1 MAVAIEKRR
10 EARVE
15 TDERA
20 FVQMM
25 NPFSPDR
32 LPVSILNH
40 SKSGIGIGSA
50 TFLPRGAE
58 VWVFRGKAQLIGRIR
73 YCVPAN
79 EAFRAGIEV
88 SRNIE
93 GAHPREAQ

>member
-1 MAVAIEKRR
+1 MAEGVEKRR
-10 EARVE
+10 EVRVE

-32 LPVSILNH
+32 LPVSILNQ
-40 SKSGIGIGSA
+40 SESGMGIGSA

-58 VWVFRGKAQLIGRIR
+58 VWVFRGKARLIGKIR
-73 YCVPAN
+73 YCVPA
-79 EAFRAGIEV
+79 EKGFRAGIDV
-88 SRNIE
+88 SGSME
-93 GAHPREAQ
+93 GVRPCETP